1 MHHFWTRVAGLSL
14 VLMVLLPIFS
24 VSAEGNQFRRW
35 AADKTYSCT
44 TGAGVVYAN
53 LNNQNIEFN
62 NLPADAQFTINYIRN
77 GVLTV
82 DGPYTVEQISGTKA
96 YGAFA
101 QSFPAYPFTFEFR
114 LDTLIEGVVV
124 YTSSVTINCAGDT
137 ASTPITPVNVDTGYA
152 YRRWVNNKTFT
163 CAPFGG
169 GVGVFLNNQ
178 DVVLNNLPVGAEF
191 TLNYIDNGVISTDGP
206 YPVEASN
213 GTFNYGSFVEAFPA
227 YPLTFEFRID
237 TLISGVVVYQSSLII
252 NCTADASGIV
262 TPING
267 PPGGSGSASATGPA
281 CVVSLPATA
290 VQGRLLVTTNALFA
304 PDPAAVTNIV
314 LEGGKAW
321 WVIGAQDGYYRLW
334 IACTANAL
342 WVPAESLGPNYD
354 TGGAPLPAA
363 S

>member
-1 MHHFWTRVAGLSL
+1 
-14 VLMVLLPIFS
+14 MVLLPIFS
-24 VSAEGNQFRRW
+24 VSAEGNQYRRW
-35 AADKTYSCT
+35 VADKTYSCT

-53 LNNQNIEFN
+53 LNNQNVEFN
-62 NLPADAQFTINYIRN
+62 NLPANAQFTINYISN

-82 DGPYTVEQISGTKA
+82 DGPYPVEQTSGTRA

-101 QSFPAYPFTFEFR
+101 QSFPAYPF
-114 LDTLIEGVVV
+114 
-124 YTSSVTINCAGDT
+124 
-137 ASTPITPVNVDTGYA
+137 
-152 YRRWVNNKTFT
+152 
-163 CAPFGG
+163 
-169 GVGVFLNNQ
+169 
-178 DVVLNNLPVGAEF
+178 
-191 TLNYIDNGVISTDGP
+191 
-206 YPVEASN
+206 
-213 GTFNYGSFVEAFPA
+213 
-227 YPLTFEFRID
+227 TFEFRID

-252 NCTADASGIV
+252 NCTADASGSV

-267 PPGGSGSASATGPA
+267 PPGGSGAGSASATGPA
-281 CVVSLPATA
+281 CVVSLPSTA

-334 IACTANAL
+334 IACPANAL

>member
-14 VLMVLLPIFS
+14 VLMVLIPNFS
-24 VSAEGNQFRRW
+24 VSAEGNQYRRW
-35 AADKTYSCT
+35 VADKTYSCT

-53 LNNQNIEFN
+53 LNNQNVEFN
-62 NLPADAQFTINYIRN
+62 NLPANAQFTINYIRN

-96 YGAFA
+96 YSAFA

-163 CAPFGG
+163 CGPLGG

-213 GTFNYGSFVEAFPA
+213 GTFNYGSFVESFPA

-252 NCTADASGIV
+252 NCTGDASGVVVPVNVVPGSGSVPSSGGCVAAI
-262 TPING
+262 
-267 PPGGSGSASATGPA
+267 PGGSVQGRLIATTPALSSASASATTTIR
-281 CVVSLPATA
+281 LPA
-290 VQGRLLVTTNALFA
+290 GS
-304 PDPAAVTNIV
+304 
-314 LEGGKAW
+314 AW
-321 WVIGAQDGYYRLW
+321 WVIGAQNGFYRLW
-334 IACTANAL
+334 IACQSNPVWFPAAAL
-342 WVPAESLGPNYD
+342 TPNYE